1 MEHFEFNN
9 FDYSNWKKPEHIIA
23 QDRIV
28 KTELYQKGYS
38 VKKNFLDE
46 NEVSSLLKQ
55 FNDLHCIEAPTG
67 GFFVSIYSKN
77 LEYRKTIHDYLFKK
91 LDSKFSEIFS
101 DYKYTCLNFAAKYQ
115 GDNGELFIH
124 QDMAQVNEED
134 FAQVGVWIPLVDV
147 SLENGTLGILPHTH
161 FTIPPHRSLY
171 HDLPYSKI
179 YDTVQDYMQPVELK
193 AGDLFLFD
201 IRLLHKSYVNK
212 TPIPRVS
219 IATSLVPKE
228 APFCMAYRDESTEE
242 RKFELLEIDDNF
254 YLEFADFKSEKV
266 SKPGKSTGVFVDI
279 NERYVSESEF
289 LKFCAYYK
297 LSSTGMKAHTVTS
310 NTFSIQEPDEKII
323 SVHNDSGAHATSPP
337 TSTWNRLVELFKL
350 N

>member
-1 MEHFEFNN
+1 MEHFEFDN
-9 FDYSNWKKPEHIIA
+9 FDYSSWRKPEHTVA
-23 QDRIV
+23 HDPVV
-28 KTELYQKGYS
+28 KAELYQKGYS
-38 VKKNFLDE
+38 IKKNFLGK
-46 NEVSSLLKQ
+46 NEVSSLLEK
-55 FNDLHCIEAPTG
+55 FNELHSIEAPTG

-77 LEYRKTIHDYLFKK
+77 LEYRKTIHDYLFEK
-91 LDSKFSEIFS
+91 LDSKFSEIFC
-101 DYKYTCLNFAAKYQ
+101 DYKYTCLNYAAKYR

-124 QDMAQVNEED
+124 QDMAQINEDD
-134 FAQVGVWIPLVDV
+134 FAQVGIWIPLVDV
-147 SLENGTLGILPHTH
+147 SLENGTLGILPYTH

-179 YDTVQDYMQPVELK
+179 YDTVQDYMQPVEMN

-212 TPIPRVS
+212 TSTPRVS

-228 APFCMAYRDESTEE
+228 APFCMTYRDESTDD

-266 SKPGKSTGVFVDI
+266 TKPGKSTGVFVDI
-279 NERYVSESEF
+279 YEKYVSEREF
-289 LKFCAYYK
+289 LKFCAHYN
-297 LSSTGMKAHTVTS
+297 LVSTGMKVHTVSS
-310 NTFSIQEPDEKII
+310 NTISIQEPDEKTT
-323 SVHNDSGAHATSPP
+323 SEHNNSPAKATLPP
-337 TSTWNRLVELFKL
+337 KSRWKKLRELFKL